1 MAKRG
6 KKIGPRGMTDRD
18 RQDISRGL
26 DAAGGPAEYIRWV
39 ISVWQS
45 GSNFDEFVLQQLE
58 AMEETWKYPPLK
70 QKGFRPITRGEII
83 RRAVRACQP
92 TLADRQNAEEDSV
105 VRRIVR
111 KDSARRRG
119 DKSRS

>member
-1 MAKRG
+1 MPKRG

-26 DAAGGPAEYIRWV
+26 DAAGGPVEYIRWV

-58 AMEETWKYPPLK
+58 ALEKYPPLK
-70 QKGFRPITRGEII
+70 QKGFRPITREEII

-92 TLADRQNAEEDSV
+92 TLADRQMAEEDSV

-111 KDSARRRG
+111 KDNARKRG
-119 DKSRS
+119 DKARR